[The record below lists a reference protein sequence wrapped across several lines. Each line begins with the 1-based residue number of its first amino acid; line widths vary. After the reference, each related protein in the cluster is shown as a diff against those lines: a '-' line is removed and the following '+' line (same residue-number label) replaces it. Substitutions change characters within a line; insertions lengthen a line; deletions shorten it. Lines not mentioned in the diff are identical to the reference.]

1 MGVTRLTSDDLIRP
15 CPAAATP
22 RQDNPTGE
30 PPEMSPPPHNR
41 SPPPRPDIP
50 SHATSPPC
58 KRPTTNQN
66 STRSDMDLLGLVS
79 DQALNLGLSLLFVV
93 LIFAVRYLILR
104 TITARVKDT
113 KAAFKVRKLS
123 FYISV
128 GLALVTLT
136 GIWTSQLAGA
146 GSFISILSAGVAIAL
161 SGVLKNMAGWLLI
174 IFRRPFKVGDR
185 IEVGPDASDV
195 IDIGV
200 FRFSLQEIR
209 NWVDADQTTG
219 RILHIPNGVV
229 FDKALANYTEG
240 FPYIWNEIPVTVT
253 FESDW
258 EKAHDMIQTVIERY
272 TADPQEVTAAGERAA
287 NRYFGLYQTL
297 EPAVY
302 VKAIDFGVTITG
314 RVLGPVH
321 IKLH

>member
-1 MGVTRLTSDDLIRP
+1 
-15 CPAAATP
+15 
-22 RQDNPTGE
+22 
-30 PPEMSPPPHNR
+30 
-41 SPPPRPDIP
+41 
-50 SHATSPPC
+50 
-58 KRPTTNQN
+58 
-66 STRSDMDLLGLVS
+66 MDLLGLVS

-104 TITARVKDT
+104 TVTARVKDT

-229 FDKALANYTEG
+229 FDKALGAC
-240 FPYIWNEIPVTVT
+240 
-253 FESDW
+253 
-258 EKAHDMIQTVIERY
+258 
-272 TADPQEVTAAGERAA
+272 
-287 NRYFGLYQTL
+287 
-297 EPAVY
+297 
-302 VKAIDFGVTITG
+302 
-314 RVLGPVH
+314 
-321 IKLH
+321 